1 MGEIQQKP
9 DLYRANLA
17 TYKKLTT
24 KDLIKLDFSYC
35 CTLFLAFTLTIR

>member
-24 KDLIKLDFSYC
+24 KDPIKPVFNYC
-35 CTLFLAFTLTIR
+35 CELFLAFTLTIR